1 MLVGWRESHQR
12 LNALRVKLHQEV
24 YRDLAELCRPAVSR
38 IQDYKE
44 RPYENFAALDDQEY
58 FWYEHMKL
66 PKRPPSRKSD
76 EGDSEA
82 ATEDETAD
90 LVRLVKSVD
99 ALVEATRDELGESG
113 YSFYAI
119 CWPHRRAK
127 IGFVSRLNPMSTL
140 RPGYRYFR
148 YGDAMN
154 SVEHP
159 DFALRE
165 GADLVVGSEG
175 TAILTNFAFESLLG
189 DVGVTFQDVKR
200 DMALLRRALSK
211 SIKLTVKAE
220 HALQAEASRTRTN
233 AKRLRLLP
241 ERLKLITLTPRKLR
255 MSLAAHKINP
265 ALVLDNNNEFSFDQ
279 KGVEV
284 FLDAIEGRYFEDDLG
299 GEKRRADRYSKR

>member
-1 MLVGWRESHQR
+1 
-12 LNALRVKLHQEV
+12 
-24 YRDLAELCRPAVSR
+24 
-38 IQDYKE
+38 
-44 RPYENFAALDDQEY
+44 
-58 FWYEHMKL
+58 
-66 PKRPPSRKSD
+66 
-76 EGDSEA
+76 
-82 ATEDETAD
+82 
-90 LVRLVKSVD
+90 
-99 ALVEATRDELGESG
+99 
-113 YSFYAI
+113 
-119 CWPHRRAK
+119 
-127 IGFVSRLNPMSTL
+127 
-140 RPGYRYFR
+140 
-148 YGDAMN
+148 MN